1 MSPIRATVV
10 IHGGSV
16 TLLPRRAPVGSSGP
30 IRGRSLAIFAG
41 QPPAP
46 LLARSPRP
54 FRATIEPGTQP
65 GFAIVDLDE
74 HDAAALGQT
83 LGLAEILFW
92 DGRRARLV
100 PCDAQIV

>member
-16 TLLPRRAPVGSSGP
+16 TLLPRRAPV
-30 IRGRSLAIFAG
+30 GRSLAIFAG